1 MLPTENDFGSWELK
15 IDYLRFVRQFVNVVG
30 LTGDKLCLLC
40 SDFPYCFD
48 DSFGVASLSH
58 GFLDQKVRGVAG
70 FSDQTAWLE
79 RSLLGFGFDSLVH
92 SDGCVSFLPR
102 IRIAIA
108 LPFRW
113 GV

>member
-30 LTGDKLCLLC
+30 LTGEKLCLLC

-58 GFLDQKVRGVAG
+58 GFLDQKVRV
-70 FSDQTAWLE
+70 
-79 RSLLGFGFDSLVH
+79 
-92 SDGCVSFLPR
+92 LPVFQ
-102 IRIAIA
+102 IKPPGWNGPPWNSV
-108 LPFRW
+108 LTP
-113 GV
+113 